1 MARLKALGSRLGT
14 LPASLPS
21 TSSIAPNY
29 GQGRG
34 GRPWRRL
41 RDSILQ
47 RDQHLCQPC
56 KAQGRYTEATQVDH
70 IVPQAEGGTDDRVNL
85 QAICDDCHKRKTEA
99 EALRARGLTPR
110 VAIGE
115 DGWPLRWGGIEKI
128 HR

>member
-1 MARLKALGSRLGT
+1 MVRLKALGSRQGT

-21 TSSIAPNY
+21 TSSIASNY

-47 RDQHLCQPC
+47 RDKHLCQPC

-85 QAICDDCHKRKTEA
+85 QAICDDCHEAKTREEAKRGV
-99 EALRARGLTPR
+99 ARTQR
-110 VAIGE
+110 
-115 DGWPLRWGGIEKI
+115 
-128 HR
+128 

>member
-1 MARLKALGSRLGT
+1 MPRLKALGNRVAT
-14 LPASLPS
+14 LPATLPTTAQAS
-21 TSSIAPNY
+21 PNY

-56 KAQGRYTEATQVDH
+56 KATGRFTLATQVDH

-85 QAICDDCHKRKTEA
+85 QGICGPCHEAKTKEEA
-99 EALRARGLTPR
+99 ARGVSRLQSPR
-110 VAIGE
+110 
-115 DGWPLRWGGIEKI
+115 
-128 HR
+128 